1 MELDHGRWLNS
12 VFGAVN
18 AAFLLYAIV
27 RFIGAREARE
37 DLRPLWTDVSHRVRL
52 LSPPRKL
59 LRVGARVYP
68 LIALVLVLLSPDSAR
83 GVDLAVTV
91 DDLPTHGPLAPGLT
105 RETVADRFIAVL
117 KKHN

>member
-12 VFGAVN
+12 MFGAVN
-18 AAFLLYAIV
+18 AALLLYATV
-27 RFIGAREARE
+27 RFMGAREARE
-37 DLRPLWTDVSHRVRL
+37 DLRPLWTDVSHRVRS

-59 LRVGARVYP
+59 LRAGARVYP

-91 DDLPTHGPLAPGLT
+91 DDLPTHGP
-105 RETVADRFIAVL
+105 
-117 KKHN
+117 